1 MKKVIAFLIGLA
13 SLVLVSC
20 TPALASDEPP
30 FETVY
35 SDYYYKVVYH
45 KQTKVMYVVSDG
57 RYNEG
62 NFTLLVNADGKPLV
76 YTE

>member
-1 MKKVIAFLIGLA
+1 MKKAVAFLIGLV

-20 TPALASDEPP
+20 TPAIANDKP

-35 SDYYYKVVYH
+35 IGWSYEVVYH

-57 RYNEG
+57 VNNKG
-62 NFTLLVNADGKPLV
+62 SFTLLVDANGKPLV